1 MGYTNNA
8 IHDEPFKYRANKRR
22 SLDNVLRSLDE
33 TARKDAILKGLAYG
47 AIAGIVIG
55 GLAAVL
61 MKKKAGK

>member
-1 MGYTNNA
+1 MEYTNTA
-8 IHDEPFKYRANKRR
+8 IHDEPFKYRANKHR